1 MVRGIYSLIEQRSEC
16 DVELLEWMMFDS
28 DIFKVYVLST
38 YSAKNGTGLLTVICF
53 LSRNCKTGSG

>member
-28 DIFKVYVLST
+28 DISQVYVMST
-38 YSAKNGTGLLTVICF
+38 HSAKNWYGTFDGHLF
-53 LSRNCKTGSG
+53 S

>member
-28 DIFKVYVLST
+28 DISKALCTIYPLRQEW
-38 YSAKNGTGLLTVICF
+38 YGTFDGHLF
-53 LSRNCKTGSG
+53 S